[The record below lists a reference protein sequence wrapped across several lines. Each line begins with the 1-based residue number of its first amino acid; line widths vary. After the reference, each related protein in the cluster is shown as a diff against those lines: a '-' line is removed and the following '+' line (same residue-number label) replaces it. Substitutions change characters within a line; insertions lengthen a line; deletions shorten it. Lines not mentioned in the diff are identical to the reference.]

1 MFSLLFV
8 FFFCNQ
14 KTAYELRISDWS
26 SDVCSSDLDGCC
38 RGNPLASAHLLR
50 TPGRRARP
58 SGKWMVFPPPEGS
71 PGPSRHTADGGV
83 RGDAALAAHAPVEI
97 GRASDRGRG
106 GQEEVIPVRAG
117 AIKKQ
122 KRKQREY
129 KQTKTR

>member
-71 PGPSRHTADGGV
+71 RGPSRHTADGGV
-83 RGDAALAAHAPVEI
+83 RGDAALAEHDPVDPARPSATKPPPQATEN
-97 GRASDRGRG
+97 GSAASRDR
-106 GQEEVIPVRAG
+106 VVRSV
-117 AIKKQ
+117 
-122 KRKQREY
+122 
-129 KQTKTR
+129 